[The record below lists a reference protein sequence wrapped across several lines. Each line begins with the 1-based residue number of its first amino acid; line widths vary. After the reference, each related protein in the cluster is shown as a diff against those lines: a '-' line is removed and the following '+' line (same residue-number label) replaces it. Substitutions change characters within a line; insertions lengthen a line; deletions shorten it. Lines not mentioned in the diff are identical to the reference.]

1 MTMKGSTDK
10 DEPDETWQ
18 EFYEENRIIPPQ
30 RIRRNSSKNLNS
42 FPFCL
47 TLKSIDGIS
56 VPSSAVS
63 NALCVFVSSFTCN
76 ANYFAKKLIWL
87 EGPLTFHLDKPV
99 VD

>member
-18 EFYEENRIIPPQ
+18 EFYEENRIIPPH
-30 RIRRNSSKNLNS
+30 RIRRNSNKKLNS

-56 VPSSAVS
+56 VPSNAVS
-63 NALCVFVSSFTCN
+63 NTCFVLVSSFNCC
-76 ANYFAKKLIWL
+76 ANYFAKKIIWL
-87 EGPLTFHLDKPV
+87 
-99 VD
+99 